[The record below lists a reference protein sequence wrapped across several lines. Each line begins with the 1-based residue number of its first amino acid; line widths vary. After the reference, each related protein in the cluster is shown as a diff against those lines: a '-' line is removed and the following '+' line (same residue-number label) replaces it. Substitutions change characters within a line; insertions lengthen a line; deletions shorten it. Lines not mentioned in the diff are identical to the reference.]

1 MKKLYNFKEYNRFN
15 ENQDMMFMPVDP
27 IKGTPE
33 LYSNI
38 LQEIKRV
45 CGTAYNQV
53 LEILEEMFLSIA
65 ITPEQ
70 AEQAL
75 YSAEKFFG
83 KDPKT
88 LTYDEVK
95 RKLEMSIFENQND
108 PISSFNRGR
117 AEYEKQMNK
126 ESIAKKISKII
137 GSVFSNNIV
146 IKIGAII
153 ACVAALFGV
162 WKLTEEFGAVVMT
175 FGAMI
180 IIYCMYKALEAK
192 ANIERIGE
200 EERINRTRISP
211 RIKP

>member
-38 LQEIKRV
+38 LQEIKKV
-45 CGTAYNQV
+45 CGSAYNQV
-53 LEILEEMFLSIA
+53 LEILEDMFFK
-65 ITPEQ
+65 ITITKEQ

-75 YSAEKFFG
+75 ISAEKFFG

-88 LTYDEVK
+88 LTYDEVYDK
-95 RKLEMSIFENQND
+95 VKEKLEMSILEMQND
-108 PISSFNRGR
+108 PVASFNRAR

-126 ESIAKKISKII
+126 ESIAKKILKII
-137 GSVFSNNIV
+137 GSVFSNKIV
-146 IKIGAII
+146 IGIGVII

-162 WKLTEEFGAVVMT
+162 WKLTEEFGAVAFT
-175 FGAMI
+175 FATI
-180 IIYCMYKALEAK
+180 TDC
-192 ANIERIGE
+192 
-200 EERINRTRISP
+200 P
-211 RIKP
+211 